1 MKNRITIVIED
12 GLVQFVYATDG
23 SNIDVEIC
31 DLDSTDPNERD
42 TTEAHLARL
51 RTYATQI
58 Y

>member
-1 MKNRITIVIED
+1 MKNLITIVVED
-12 GLVQFVYATDG
+12 GLVQVVYATDG

-42 TTEAHLARL
+42 KTEAHLARL